1 MKQATTQQFV
11 DLINRIAQAL
21 VDRPDAV
28 RVTAEEEAATTTLR
42 LRVAPEDV
50 GKVIGKQGRTAR
62 SLRIIILAASSQAQR
77 HFALDI
83 ARTPPIPPMDIA

>member
-11 DLINRIAQAL
+11 DLINCIAQAL

-42 LRVAPEDV
+42 LLVAPDDV

-62 SLRIIILAASSQAQR
+62 SLRIIIHAAGLQAQR

-83 ARTPPIPPMDIA
+83 ACTAAIPTTDIA